1 MAIVPHVTTRI
12 IIRINIYFIQPTR
25 SIVVDYPDMSHRG
38 ATLMPTETAPNILK
52 IITEKP
58 ISGTE
63 RKILLLVIGS
73 TFFTALVTV
82 FIFYRSLFFDLDDRL
97 LGRSDAIFS
106 MLLSRIPP
114 QSITNLNA
122 PGDADTATY
131 KRTHTFLEDLRKT
144 TNVRYLYTVKRAA
157 GGEPVYVVDGLSP
170 DSEDFRSIG
179 DPVESEII
187 PIVTRCLDGQS
198 MRGKNT
204 MDTSWGII
212 IPACEPIKQDG
223 NTIGALVIEFDVQSF
238 VNNTRRT
245 ALICLGFSF
254 GVAILVAAVTALL
267 LKKVSGPLY
276 RKLAYTDLLTGVF
289 NRNAFELDLRHMAAG
304 EAEGLVILVCDVN
317 RLKTINDRSG
327 HAAGDAHI
335 RVLAHLLRN
344 QFKDLGKTYRI
355 GGDEFTTLLRD
366 ITIESLEERMLKLCS
381 IAEKINIKGF
391 QLTFSYGMAVFDPG
405 IDDTVHSAL
414 NRADANMYLYKNK
427 FKYQHI
433 PGEQV

>member
-1 MAIVPHVTTRI
+1 
-12 IIRINIYFIQPTR
+12 
-25 SIVVDYPDMSHRG
+25 
-38 ATLMPTETAPNILK
+38 MPTETTPNIHT

-97 LGRSDAIFS
+97 LSRSDAIFS

-114 QSITNLNA
+114 QSITQLNI
-122 PGDADTATY
+122 PGDADSEIY
-131 KRTHTFLEDLRKT
+131 KKTQIFLEDLRKT

-157 GGEPVYVVDGLSP
+157 GGEPIYVVDGLSP
-170 DSEDFRSIG
+170 ASEDFRPIG
-179 DPVESEII
+179 SPVEPEII

-198 MRGKNT
+198 MRGERT

-245 ALICLGFSF
+245 ALICLAFSF
-254 GVAILVAAVTALL
+254 GVAILVTVVTAWL
-267 LKKVSGPLY
+267 LKKVSVPLY

-289 NRNAFELDLRHMAAG
+289 NRNAFELDLRHMPADG
-304 EAEGLVILVCDVN
+304 AEGLVILVCDLD

-344 QFKDLGKTYRI
+344 QFTDLGKTYRI
-355 GGDEFTTLLRD
+355 GGDEFTTLLRN

-381 IAEKINIKGF
+381 IAEKITIKGF
-391 QLTFSYGMAVFDPG
+391 QVAFSYGIAVFDASL
-405 IDDTVHSAL
+405 DDTVHSAI
-414 NRADANMYLYKNK
+414 NRADANMYLYKKK
-427 FKYQHI
+427 FKSQQILH
-433 PGEQV
+433 EQT

>member
-1 MAIVPHVTTRI
+1 
-12 IIRINIYFIQPTR
+12 
-25 SIVVDYPDMSHRG
+25 
-38 ATLMPTETAPNILK
+38 MPTETAPNIHN

-58 ISGTE
+58 ILGTE

-73 TFFTALVTV
+73 TFFTAMVTV
-82 FIFYRSLFFDLDDRL
+82 FIFYRSLYYDFDDRL
-97 LGRSDAIFS
+97 LSRSDAIFS

-114 QSITNLNA
+114 QSITTLNG
-122 PGDADTATY
+122 PDDADTDTY
-131 KRTHTFLEDLRKT
+131 KRTHTFLDDLRKI
-144 TNVRYLYTVKRAA
+144 TNVSYLYTAKRTAE
-157 GGEPVYVVDGLSP
+157 GTPIYVVDGLPP
-170 DSEDFRSIG
+170 DSKDFRAIG
-179 DPVESEII
+179 TPIDKEIL

-198 MRGKNT
+198 MRGERT
-204 MDTSWGII
+204 MNTSWGII
-212 IPACEPIKQDG
+212 IPACEPIKHGG
-223 NTIGALVIEFDVQSF
+223 NTIGALGIEFDVQTL
-238 VNNTRRT
+238 VNNTQRT
-245 ALICLGFSF
+245 ALICLAFSF

-304 EAEGLVILVCDVN
+304 DAEGLVILVCDVN

-327 HAAGDAHI
+327 HAAGDIHI

-344 QFKDLGKTYRI
+344 QFKKLGKTYRI

-381 IAEKINIKGF
+381 IAEKMTIKGF

-405 IDDTVHSAL
+405 VDKTVHSAL
-414 NRADANMYLYKNK
+414 NRADANMYLHKKK
-427 FKYQHI
+427 FKSQQI
-433 PGEQV
+433 LREQV